1 MWIGF
6 LAVAFTDEPSPND
19 QDHEVGLLVE
29 VSVKVTLSGAV
40 PDIWVPVKAA
50 TGFTGAA
57 ATGFTGA
64 AVTVIYFVRV
74 KVLLPAAFLAVNA
87 TV

>member
-6 LAVAFTDEPSPND
+6 LTVAFTDEPSPND
-19 QDHEVGLLVE
+19 QDQEVGVLVE
-29 VSVKVTLSGAV
+29 ASVKVTFSGAV
-40 PDIWVPVKAA
+40 PETGVPVKLA
-50 TGFTGAA
+50 TGV
-57 ATGFTGA
+57 TGA

-74 KVLLPAAFLAVNA
+74 VVLLPAAFLAVNA